1 MDLLTDGSLTGDE
14 EVKERKWMSHNTAE
28 GGKKSDDQRKEMSG
42 REVSKGEG
50 HQYFKV
56 CLVESDEIL

>member
-1 MDLLTDGSLTGDE
+1 MKKSKNKSGCHITLQ
-14 EVKERKWMSHNTAE
+14 K
-28 GGKKSDDQRKEMSG
+28 GKKSDDQKKEMSG